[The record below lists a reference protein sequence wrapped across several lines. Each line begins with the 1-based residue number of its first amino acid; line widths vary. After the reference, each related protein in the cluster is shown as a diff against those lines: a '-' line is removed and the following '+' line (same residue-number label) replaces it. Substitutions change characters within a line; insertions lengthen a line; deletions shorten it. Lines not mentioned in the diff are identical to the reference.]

1 MSSAPTSTAPQG
13 REPVDVVLTV
23 PEMDCGGCA
32 QRIQDRLRTVE
43 GVADAAG
50 QPVSRRLKVQYDP
63 GVVTVDRIREEVG
76 RLGYAAREDQPGRA
90 PHEAPSIWRGPAA
103 LRTWVSGAFMAAAL
117 TARALG
123 DGGFLIALPV
133 EDLRLSGLLFITAA
147 AVGGWNFFPK
157 GIRSARAFSLD
168 MNFLMTIAIFG
179 AVGIG
184 EYLEAGAIAFLF
196 SLAEL
201 LERFSVDRV
210 RRSIESLV
218 DLSPDMAT
226 VLVDGE
232 EVRRYVDDVVV
243 GDEVVVRPGERI
255 PVDGAVE
262 RGSSGVNQAPVTGES
277 MPVDKVVGDEV
288 FAGTVNG
295 EGHLRVRV
303 TRGATDTALARMIHL
318 VEEAEGRR
326 TKSERFVERFARWYT
341 PAVTVAAIFVGFG
354 PPLVL
359 GSDFGEWF
367 VRGLTLLVIACPCA
381 LVISTPVAVVSGITA
396 AARNGVLIKG
406 GLHLESMG
414 DIRVVAFDKT
424 GTLTRGHPEVVEIVP
439 APGGDADRA
448 SILAWAAR
456 LESRSEHPL
465 ARAIV
470 RAHGEATTSSSV
482 DVDASSVSAA
492 VDASSVQGGAEA
504 SWNDGSFAADRGA
517 ADDFESLRGMGVRGR
532 IGGEV
537 WQIGRP
543 ELFAE
548 TGGLDEDIRRLR
560 EEGRTV
566 VLVGP
571 ERGPVGLLAL
581 SDRPR
586 PGAADAV
593 ARLRKAGVEHVVML
607 TGDDPRTAASIGRS
621 VGIDEIRAGLMPE
634 EKVRAVEELERRY
647 GPVAMVGDGVNDGP
661 ALATASVGIAM
672 GAAGSD
678 TALETADIALLG
690 DDLTKLAYLYTLSR
704 RGRGVIRQN
713 ITAAIVLKGGLAIGV
728 PLGWVSL
735 IVAVIV
741 GDMGASLAVTGNSLR
756 LARVRP

>member
-1 MSSAPTSTAPQG
+1 MSVSSATTSAATEP
-13 REPVDVVLTV
+13 REARDVVLTV
-23 PEMDCGGCA
+23 PEMDCAGCA

-76 RLGYAAREDQPGRA
+76 RLGYAAREDQLGGEEL
-90 PHEAPSIWRGPAA
+90 EAPSVWGGPAA
-103 LRTWVSGAFMAAAL
+103 VRTWVSGAFMAIAL
-117 TARALG
+117 IARAVG
-123 DGGFLIALPV
+123 DGAVFIELPM

-157 GIRSARAFSLD
+157 GIRSARSLSLD

-210 RRSIESLV
+210 RRSIETLV

-226 VLVDGE
+226 VLADGE
-232 EVRRYVDDVVV
+232 EVRRYVDDVVP

-255 PVDGAVE
+255 PVDGVVE
-262 RGSSGVNQAPVTGES
+262 QGSSGVNQAPVTGES
-277 MPVDKVVGDEV
+277 MPVDKVIGDEL

-303 TRGATDTALARMIHL
+303 TRGSTDTTLARMIHL

-341 PAVTVAAIFVGFG
+341 PVVTVAAVFVAFG
-354 PPLVL
+354 PPIIL
-359 GSDFGEWF
+359 GADFGEWF

-424 GTLTRGHPEVVEIVP
+424 GTLTRGHPEVVEVVP
-439 APGGDADRA
+439 APDSAADRA
-448 SILAWAAR
+448 AILGWAAK
-456 LESRSEHPL
+456 LEARSEHPL

-470 RAHGEATTSSSV
+470 RANGEETGSGEEIALGSEDRKASAATV
-482 DVDASSVSAA
+482 AAAADAS
-492 VDASSVQGGAEA
+492 D
-504 SWNDGSFAADRGA
+504 

-543 ELFAE
+543 ELFAD
-548 TGGLDEDIRRLR
+548 TGGLEEEVHRLR

-581 SDRPR
+581 SDRAR

-607 TGDDPRTAASIGRS
+607 TGDDARTAASIGRE
-621 VGIDEIRAGLMPE
+621 VGIDEIRAGLLPE
-634 EKVRAVEELERRY
+634 EKVRAVEELEQRY

-661 ALATASVGIAM
+661 ALAAASVGIAM

-690 DDLTKLAYLYTLSR
+690 DDLEKLAYLYSLSR

>member
-1 MSSAPTSTAPQG
+1 MAT
-13 REPVDVVLTV
+13 EPRDATNVVLTV
-23 PEMDCGGCA
+23 PEMDCAGCA

-43 GVADAAG
+43 GVTDANG
-50 QPVSRRLKVQYDP
+50 QPVSRRLKVRYDP

-76 RLGYAAREDQPGRA
+76 RLGYAAREDQAGRA
-90 PHEAPSIWRGPAA
+90 ALESPSMWREPAA
-103 LRTWVSGAFMAAAL
+103 LRTWASGAFMALAL

-123 DGGFLIALPV
+123 DGEFLIELPV
-133 EDLRLSGLLFITAA
+133 EDLRLSGLLFMVAA
-147 AVGGWNFFPK
+147 AIGGWNFFPK
-157 GIRSARAFSLD
+157 GIRSARALSLD
-168 MNFLMTIAIFG
+168 MNFLMTIAIIG
-179 AVGIG
+179 AAGIG

-226 VLVDGE
+226 VLVGGE

-277 MPVDKVVGDEV
+277 MPVDKVIGDEV

-295 EGHLRVRV
+295 EGHLHVRV

-326 TKSERFVERFARWYT
+326 TKSERFIERFARWYT

-359 GSDFGEWF
+359 GADFNEWF

-414 DIRVVAFDKT
+414 DVRVVAFDKT

-448 SILAWAAR
+448 TILAWAAR

-470 RAHGEATTSSSV
+470 RAHGEARTSSAV
-482 DVDASSVSAA
+482 DVDASSVSAR
-492 VDASSVQGGAEA
+492 VDASSVHGGAEP
-504 SWNDGSFAADRGA
+504 SSDDGAPAGGSAAA
-517 ADDFESLRGMGVRGR
+517 DFESLRGMGVRGR
-532 IGGEV
+532 IGGTV

-548 TGGLDEDIRRLR
+548 TRGLDEDIRRLR

-571 ERGPVGLLAL
+571 EGGPVGLLAL
-581 SDRPR
+581 SDQPR

-634 EKVRAVEELERRY
+634 EKVRSIEELERRY

-704 RGRGVIRQN
+704 RSRGVIRQN
-713 ITAAIVLKGGLAIGV
+713 ITTAIVLKGGLAVGV